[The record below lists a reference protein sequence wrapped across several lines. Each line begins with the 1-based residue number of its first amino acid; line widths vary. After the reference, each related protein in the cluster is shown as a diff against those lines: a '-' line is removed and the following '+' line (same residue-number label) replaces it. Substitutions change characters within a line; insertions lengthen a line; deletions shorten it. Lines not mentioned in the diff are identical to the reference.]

1 MKREHL
7 EEVTL
12 LQAIGD
18 CYNFHP
24 HSHKARIEF
33 EIVFPNEERTI
44 WFGKH
49 WSNVDKCWTYY
60 EGQTNCPTY
69 AHKEKHFLSNLF
81 CGNLNNN
88 LVYSA
93 QQGKFKVYKVKIS

>member
-18 CYNFHP
+18 CQNFHP

-33 EIVFPNEERTI
+33 EIVFPNEEKTI

-49 WSNVDKCWTYY
+49 WSNVDKD
-60 EGQTNCPTY
+60 
-69 AHKEKHFLSNLF
+69 
-81 CGNLNNN
+81 
-88 LVYSA
+88 
-93 QQGKFKVYKVKIS
+93 